1 MPPFH
6 VPRNSEEDS
15 VTPGNLGL
23 STVVLKVII
32 LLKNIEATVQKIFSG
47 IQQYEVSYK
56 QMSQISN
63 KEGLGLL
70 SP

>member
-47 IQQYEVSYK
+47 IQYEVTYK
-56 QMSQISN
+56 QMFQISN